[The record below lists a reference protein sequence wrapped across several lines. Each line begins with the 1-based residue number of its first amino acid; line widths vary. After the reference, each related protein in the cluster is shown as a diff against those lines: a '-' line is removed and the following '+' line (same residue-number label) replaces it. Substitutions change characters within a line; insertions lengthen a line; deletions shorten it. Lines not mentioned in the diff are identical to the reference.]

1 MYLLIDYREQDF
13 IKRLS
18 EFIYVENDKILTF
31 DFQNTEIKFKVTSLP
46 IGDFCFIEN
55 LDDLGTLLLMI

>member
-31 DFQNTEIKFKVTSLP
+31 DFQNTEIKFKVASLP
-46 IGDFCFIEN
+46 VGDF
-55 LDDLGTLLLMI
+55 